1 MASFVRTKY
10 EADNATI
17 HALRLSPEKNVIAGT
32 APTGGVSSPIKVKV
46 SKSKREFG
54 ISPRGVTIA
63 REFGTN
69 PDVFQKYV
77 FIPVLTQTTFESGAY
92 QLNANLTYDGDVW
105 QIVARNPED
114 Y

>member
-1 MASFVRTKY
+1 MASYVRTKY
-10 EADNATI
+10 EADDDTI
-17 HALRLSPEKNVIAGT
+17 HAIRLSPAKNLIAGQ
-32 APTGGVSSPIKVKV
+32 APAGAVNSAIKVKV

-63 REFGTN
+63 REFGTD

-77 FIPVLTQTTFESGAY
+77 FIPVLTEEIFDGAAY
-92 QLNANLTYDGDVW
+92 QLNATLQYEGEAW